1 MRVMQSTSTSWRRTI
16 WIACFAVASITLAST
31 AFAQTTVTEPW
42 VRATVPQQTA
52 SGAFMQL
59 RSPDAARLVAV
70 SSPVARSVQLHRM
83 EMSGQ
88 MMKMREVDSIE
99 LPAGQTVNLASGG
112 FHIMLVGL
120 KHQIKEGE
128 NVPLSLVVERK
139 AGKRETIAVNA
150 PVKPLTYSA
159 PQDAPIHR

>member
-1 MRVMQSTSTSWRRTI
+1 MKKHL
-16 WIACFAVASITLAST
+16 FALIASITLAST

-59 RSPDAARLVAV
+59 RSPDAAKLVAV
-70 SSPVARSVQLHRM
+70 SSPVASSVQIHKM
-83 EMSGQ
+83 EMTGQ

-99 LPAGQTVNLASGG
+99 LPAGQAVNLASGG

-120 KHQIKEGE
+120 KHQLKEGE

-139 AGKRETIAVNA
+139 AGKRETIAVSA

-159 PQDAPIHR
+159 PQNAPMHHQEH